1 MTPKSGKPLV
11 EGPSRWVCSHIS
23 AGHAREEPMS
33 SENLNFT
40 PTEMPAKNVE
50 PKNPTAFLV
59 TGPVEKQNPL
69 QNLVKL
75 LLKIL
80 LDGFAV
86 SWWGWCP
93 SKNPE
98 RN

>member
-1 MTPKSGKPLV
+1 MTQKSGGTLV
-11 EGPSRWVCSHIS
+11 ENPSRWVCSLIC
-23 AGHAREEPMS
+23 AVHAREEPMS

-40 PTEMPAKNVE
+40 PTEMRTEKVE
-50 PKNPTAFLV
+50 PKNPTALLV
-59 TGPVEKQNPL
+59 TGPVEQQNPL

-80 LDGFAV
+80 LDGLAV
-86 SWWGWCP
+86 IWWGWCP
-93 SKNPE
+93 KRCPD